1 MFCKILHKHLEV
13 IPEVKLGKMV
23 VTPTFETFLVFT
35 KKQFYINIS
44 FESRNKSKLLM
55 GLWNLLYEWSV
66 CSIFVLCEKVA

>member
-1 MFCKILHKHLEV
+1 
-13 IPEVKLGKMV
+13 MV